1 MARKQRAGVTI
12 RAHAQ
17 QDQVKLGKLRETR
30 IHRGTGHETLVS
42 CWRQKDRIGVFLH
55 YRVSAKQSLQLGR
68 VISSYFTGS
77 GFGGVNGV
85 HLLRGDGCAPGG
97 AKHMRAARLV
107 VAVIRIQSH
116 APLIGKKHMPLWQ
129 CCLQCIQ
136 LGC

>member
-17 QDQVKLGKLRETR
+17 QDQVKLGKLRGTT
-30 IHRGTGHETLVS
+30 IHRGKGTKLLAS
-42 CWRQKDRIGVFLH
+42 KRPRIGTFLH

-97 AKHMRAARLV
+97 AKHMCAARPV

-116 APLIGKKHMPLWQ
+116 APLIGE
-129 CCLQCIQ
+129 
-136 LGC
+136 